1 MMDQKVTRDHL
12 RRMVYLYIRQ
22 SSMRQVTVNRES
34 TDRQY
39 ALKNRALALGWRSDQ
54 LVVIDDDLGLSGKR

>member
-54 LVVIDDDLGLSGKR
+54 LVVIDDDLGLS